1 MNKNILSDLYFLGP
15 KSEQRKF
22 LHEIIELINNDY
34 IFWRRNLYPKDP
46 PTIPHQHLTSECAR
60 EYNNLLMQNLI
71 QLLGE
76 LKSDVPFFSPR
87 YIAHMTSEVALPALI
102 GNYAGLLYHSNNVTI
117 ESSPVTLKYELEVG
131 AQFADL
137 FNFHPKNSFGHITSG
152 GTVANLESV
161 FYNKACRFIPASV
174 GLMFLSK
181 KITWPSFLPLD
192 IWKLL
197 NFSIEEIPDLLDKID
212 IHGKK
217 VQINLLDELNNFT
230 PNFLGEF
237 TFWNEIRNH
246 FTENIKHPSLVVPTT
261 SHYSWSK
268 AAHIFGIGKNNIL
281 EVKIN
286 KQLSMD
292 MNHLNEVLEYCL
304 NSKTPIIQLVVVLG
318 TTEFGTFDPLDEII
332 IILKKWREKGLYVP
346 VHLDAAYGGYF
357 NTIFKNNTSEL
368 KNNHPLLGLN
378 KIFKATCYADS
389 ATIDPHKLGFTPY
402 GAGIFITNHQFT
414 KEFVAENADYCLS
427 DIKQSGDTPIA
438 LGKYILEGSK
448 SGAIATSVYFTNKI
462 IPLNYSGYGHHLENL
477 IYITTHF
484 LKTLKTN
491 LTNDKSFSK
500 LFDMNNIYQPESNI
514 ICFYL
519 RPKNIYNATEVNT
532 FTLKLINTFYPGP
545 NDKTQNFNYFV
556 SKTKLNIKKLTGKAV
571 NDIFENKIEFDTDG
585 IYLFR
590 LVFLNK
596 WINTLNELGI
606 SYQDDFINKIKEASL
621 KIYNSD

>member
-1 MNKNILSDLYFLGP
+1 MKKNKNILSDLYFLGP

-60 EYNNLLMQNLI
+60 EYNDILMQNLI

-137 FNFHPKNSFGHITSG
+137 FDFHPKNSFGHITSG
-152 GTVANLESV
+152 GTIANLESV
-161 FYNKACRFIPASV
+161 FYNKACRFIPASIA
-174 GLMFLSK
+174 LMFLSK
-181 KITWPSFLPLD
+181 KLKWPSFLPLD
-192 IWKLL
+192 IWSLL
-197 NFSIEEIPDLLDKID
+197 NISIEEIPALLDKID

-217 VQINLLDELNNFT
+217 LEINLLNELNNFT
-230 PNFLGEF
+230 PSFLGEC
-237 TFWNEIRNH
+237 TFWND
-246 FTENIKHPSLVVPTT
+246 IKHPSLIAPTT

-286 KQLSMD
+286 KQMSMD
-292 MNHLNEVLEYCL
+292 INCLNETLEFCL
-304 NSKTPIIQLVVVLG
+304 NSKTPIIQLVIVLG

-332 IILKKWREKGLYVP
+332 LLLKKWRKKGLYVP
-346 VHLDAAYGGYF
+346 IHLDAAYGGYF
-357 NTIFKNNTSEL
+357 NTIFKNNTSEI
-368 KNNHPLLGLN
+368 KNDHPLARLS
-378 KIFKATCYADS
+378 KIFKATRYAAT

-414 KEFVAENADYCLS
+414 KEFVAEKADYCLS
-427 DIKQSGDTPIA
+427 DIKENSDTPMA
-438 LGKYILEGSK
+438 LGKYIIEGSK
-448 SGAIATSVYFTNKI
+448 SGAMATSVYFTNKI

-477 IYITTHF
+477 IYITSNF
-484 LKTLKTN
+484 YKTFKKN
-491 LTNDKSFSK
+491 IRNDKSFSE
-500 LFDMNNIYQPESNI
+500 LFELNNIYQPESNI
-514 ICFYL
+514 LCFYL
-519 RPKNIYNATEVNT
+519 RPKNT
-532 FTLKLINTFYPGP
+532 FKASEINEFNLKLINIFFPGP
-545 NDKTQNFNYFV
+545 NDKIQDFTYFV
-556 SKTKLNIKKLTGKAV
+556 SKTKLKINKLTNEACV
-571 NDIFENKIEFDTDG
+571 EIFENKIEFDADG
-585 IYLFR
+585 IYLLR

-596 WINTLNELGI
+596 WINTLNEFGI
-606 SYQDDFINKIKEASL
+606 SYQDDFINMIKKSAF
-621 KIYNSD
+621 KIYNMG